1 MDMEISA
8 DLVKRLREMTGAGVM
23 LCKEALRASKG
34 DLDGAVE
41 YLRKKGTKTAESKA
55 GRAAKA
61 GIIGSYIHHNL
72 MLGSLVDLRCE
83 TDFVARN
90 EDFRALARELAM
102 HIATSRPRF
111 LARTQVPPE
120 VVEKEKEIYTEQV
133 KAEGKPPQAAEKI
146 VAGKMESFFKEQCL
160 LDQPF
165 FKDDKV
171 SVADHVKALIAR
183 MGENI
188 TIERFS
194 CFAVGE

>member
-1 MDMEISA
+1 MDMEIPA

-41 YLRKKGTKTAESKA
+41 YLRKKGMKTAESKA

-72 MLGSLVDLRCE
+72 MLGTIVDVRCE

-90 EDFRALARELAM
+90 EEFRALARDLAM
-102 HIATSRPRF
+102 HVANSRPRF
-111 LARTQVPPE
+111 LARTEVPPE
-120 VVEKEKEIYTEQV
+120 VIEKEKEIYAEQV
-133 KAEGKPPQAAEKI
+133 KAEGKPAQAAEKI
-146 VAGKMESFFKEQCL
+146 VAGKMENFFKEQCL

-165 FKDDKV
+165 IKDDKV
-171 SVADHVKALIAR
+171 SVADTVKAMIAK

-188 TIERFS
+188 TIVRFA